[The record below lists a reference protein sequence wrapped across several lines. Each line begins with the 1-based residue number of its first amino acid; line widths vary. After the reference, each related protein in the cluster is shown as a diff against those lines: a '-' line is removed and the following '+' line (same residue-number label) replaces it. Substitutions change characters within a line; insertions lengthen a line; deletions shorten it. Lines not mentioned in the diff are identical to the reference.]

1 MFQRVKCPIKTFYVA
16 ALVLC
21 RVKSKQCSCNEK
33 IDGDDSVSGFC
44 YSFRDGQKC
53 EMKQGNPFG
62 PFWNHFHIDF
72 DDYQEHSGLLWDTE
86 QEWARVGWNTR
97 YMYLTK
103 MCHCTLKLSSFPFL
117 FFSVFSKYH
126 YDNY

>member
-1 MFQRVKCPIKTFYVA
+1 
-16 ALVLC
+16 
-21 RVKSKQCSCNEK
+21 
-33 IDGDDSVSGFC
+33 
-44 YSFRDGQKC
+44 
-53 EMKQGNPFG
+53 MKQGNPFG

-117 FFSVFSKYH
+117 FFSFLANTTMIIIKLH
-126 YDNY
+126 FGKFPKQLPKK